1 MMFKKIAFLIMTL
14 TSINSF
20 AAGMNLTCVGT
31 EPFWQ
36 IDISS
41 NKEMRLMIPGMKDE
55 DFTITQSTSA
65 AGTSGDFAFQLSG
78 KNAQSDLLKLNIIKG
93 ECNDGMSDRIYPFN
107 VLVEHQNRILY
118 GCCK

>member
-1 MMFKKIAFLIMTL
+1 MKIKNIVYLLMALA
-14 TSINSF
+14 SINSF
-20 AAGMNLTCVGT
+20 AADMNLTCVGT

-41 NKEMRLMIPGMKDE
+41 NKEMRFMIPGLAGE
-55 DFTITQSTSA
+55 NFTITQTSSA

-93 ECNDGMSDRIYPFN
+93 ECNDGMSDRTYPFN